1 MRRWS
6 PGEVMVIQEIWRD
19 RLWAARPVTV
29 VDDAGDALLLWCPK
43 GTVRKVPVT
52 PASRTPP
59 PSRPEWFAD
68 LLGRC
73 DWDLADSVWDV
84 SNLWLLREGDW
95 YAIWVSYL
103 ETGEHWGWY
112 VNLQE
117 PFRRCAC
124 GIQTMDLMLDILVDG
139 DRAWRWKDEDDFAM
153 LATHKLLDPEA
164 ISTVRREAAKVIG
177 SVERGD
183 PPFDRTWLEWRPDD
197 GWPRPRLPEGWD
209 RLE

>member
-52 PASRTPP
+52 PAGRTPP

-68 LLGRC
+68 LLIGC

-164 ISTVRREAAKVIG
+164 ISTVRREAANVIG

>member
-29 VDDAGDALLLWCPK
+29 VNDADDALLLWCPK

-52 PASRTPP
+52 PAGRTPP

-68 LLGRC
+68 LLIGC

-164 ISTVRREAAKVIG
+164 ISTVRREAANVIG